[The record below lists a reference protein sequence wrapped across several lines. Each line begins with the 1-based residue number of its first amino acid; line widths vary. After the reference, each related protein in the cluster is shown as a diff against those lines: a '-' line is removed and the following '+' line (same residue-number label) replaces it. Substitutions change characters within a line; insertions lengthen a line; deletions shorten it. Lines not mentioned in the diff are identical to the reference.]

1 MDVRLRYPLQM
12 EFHVLKLY
20 GFAVSNYFNMVRMT
34 LAAKGLEYEVVKTFP
49 SQSPDWVSM
58 SPMGKVPCLETE
70 HGFIAETQVILEY
83 LDEQYPD
90 KPVLPKGSYAKAR
103 ARQLMHSLE
112 LYLELPARRLFPG
125 TLFGG
130 RNEQLTIDE
139 VKPVLDKGIR
149 TLNQLADCGPYLM
162 GASPTAPDY
171 MALYVL
177 PLAQAVAKKTYGWDL
192 LSDINGS
199 SELLVALNDNEHA
212 QQFSAESASEMAE
225 FVAGLSAK

>member
-1 MDVRLRYPLQM
+1 M
-12 EFHVLKLY
+12 LKLY

-49 SQSPDWVSM
+49 SQSPDWTSM

-70 HGFIAETQVILEY
+70 HGFIAETQVIIEY

-90 KPVLPKGSYAKAR
+90 KPVLPEGSYAKAR

-130 RNEQLTIDE
+130 RNEQLT
-139 VKPVLDKGIR
+139 
-149 TLNQLADCGPYLM
+149 
-162 GASPTAPDY
+162 
-171 MALYVL
+171 
-177 PLAQAVAKKTYGWDL
+177 
-192 LSDINGS
+192 
-199 SELLVALNDNEHA
+199 
-212 QQFSAESASEMAE
+212 
-225 FVAGLSAK
+225 

>member
-1 MDVRLRYPLQM
+1 M
-12 EFHVLKLY
+12 LKLY

-34 LAAKGLEYEVVKTFP
+34 LAAKGLDYEVVKTFP
-49 SQSPDWVSM
+49 SQSVDWVAR

-90 KPVLPKGSYAKAR
+90 KPVLPTGSYDKAR

-125 TLFGG
+125 ALFGG
-130 RNEQLTIDE
+130 RNEELTIDE
-139 VKPVLDKGIR
+139 VKPVLEKGVR
-149 TLNQLADCGPYLM
+149 TINQLANCGPYLM
-162 GASPTAPDY
+162 GDTPMAPDY

-177 PLAQAVAKKTYGWDL
+177 PLAQAVAKKTYGWNL
-192 LSDINGS
+192 LADINGS
-199 SELLVALNDNEHA
+199 AELLSALNGNEQA
-212 QQFSAESASEMAE
+212 QQFNAESAAEMAG
-225 FVAGLSAK
+225 FVAGLKAK